1 MERLGR
7 MVERVSKYYRI
18 LGFLVHAGA
27 FFLAGVGAFLLRF
40 EFVIPEGQL
49 GVMQA
54 ALGAWVGV
62 KGVVFVG
69 FGMHRSWWR
78 YVGLE
83 DLVRLGWVNAV
94 GSLAAWGMLWAWG
107 PGGLPRSV
115 PLLDYV
121 LCFGLTAGLRVGV
134 VMVAELARARA
145 GRGGMARVLIYG
157 AGDAGMLLA
166 KEIRTNAGL
175 GYTLVGF
182 LDDDETKRGARIRG
196 VVVHGGGE
204 ELKRVAAREGV
215 EMVLVAMPSA
225 EGAVMTRILRLCQE
239 AGVEFKTMP
248 PLGEVIE
255 GSRLAPQMRE
265 VAVEDLLGRTPVR
278 LDVEGIRAKVEGRV
292 VLVSG
297 AAGSIGSELCRQI
310 ARYKPGR
317 LVALDNGETPLFFL
331 ERELRGKFGGL
342 AVEAVMGS
350 IQNRGRLEEVMGEYR
365 PGMVFHAA
373 AFKHVPMMEAHPF
386 EAVENNVF
394 GTRNLAESAAAAGV
408 EEFVMISSDKAVRPT
423 SVMGATK
430 RMAEM
435 VVRGMQ
441 DGGTKFVSVRFG
453 NVLGSN
459 GSVIPIFKQQIAAG
473 GPVTVTHPDMQRYF
487 MTIPEA
493 SQLVLQAMTLGKGGE
508 IFELDMGAPV
518 RIAELAMNLILL
530 SGLKPGRDID
540 IEFTGM
546 RPGEKL
552 FEELHM
558 VDEASLP
565 TAHEKIRVFA
575 GKNPSRVEIEL
586 MLGELEAVCETR
598 DLGRL
603 VLVMKRVVG
612 DYSPSGELLGRVI
625 PGNGVREA
633 AMRAGR

>member
-1 MERLGR
+1 
-7 MVERVSKYYRI
+7 
-18 LGFLVHAGA
+18 
-27 FFLAGVGAFLLRF
+27 
-40 EFVIPEGQL
+40 
-49 GVMQA
+49 
-54 ALGAWVGV
+54 
-62 KGVVFVG
+62 
-69 FGMHRSWWR
+69 
-78 YVGLE
+78 
-83 DLVRLGWVNAV
+83 
-94 GSLAAWGMLWAWG
+94 
-107 PGGLPRSV
+107 
-115 PLLDYV
+115 
-121 LCFGLTAGLRVGV
+121 
-134 VMVAELARARA
+134 
-145 GRGGMARVLIYG
+145 
-157 AGDAGMLLA
+157 MLLA

-365 PGMVFHAA
+365 PAMVFHAA

-394 GTRNLAESAAAAGV
+394 GTRNLAESAARHGV

-441 DGGTKFVSVRFG
+441 DGGTRFVSVRFG

-518 RIAELAMNLILL
+518 KIAELAMNLILL

-575 GKNPSRVEIEL
+575 GKNPSRVEMEL

>member
-7 MVERVSKYYRI
+7 MVQRVSKYYRI

-49 GVMQA
+49 GAMQA

-94 GSLAAWGMLWAWG
+94 GSLAAWGTLWAWG

-365 PGMVFHAA
+365 PAMVFHAA

-394 GTRNLAESAAAAGV
+394 GTRNLAESAARHGV

-441 DGGTKFVSVRFG
+441 DGGTRFVSVRFG

-518 RIAELAMNLILL
+518 KIAELAMNLILL

-575 GKNPSRVEIEL
+575 GKNASRVEMEL